1 MDTER
6 TEGEGN
12 PRWGLN
18 EILGALKQV
27 EYMYSSRADDV
38 GMYSG
43 FMGPI
48 WRSNIICHTV
58 ELAKFIRGMAAN
70 KGLRAW
76 VGEKSPFGERLVVL
90 SLELTPEELSR
101 WEKRG
106 LKDGI
111 AF

>member
-12 PRWGLN
+12 SRWGLN
-18 EILGALKQV
+18 EILGALR
-27 EYMYSSRADDV
+27 EIAYMYSSRADDV

-43 FMGPI
+43 YMGPI
-48 WRSNIICHTV
+48 WRSNIICHTE
-58 ELAKFIRGMAAN
+58 ELAEFIRTMAES
-70 KGLRAW
+70 KGLQAW
-76 VGEKSPFGERLVVL
+76 IWEKSAYGNRLVVL

-101 WEKRG
+101 WERTG